1 MEKLLLAL
9 ELLGIAAF
17 SVSGALAAM
26 EKHLDVFGVLVC
38 SVATALGGGIIR
50 DVLVGNL
57 PPVMFKEY
65 SYLITAAAVSVV
77 TFTVARILK
86 KKFSDNMSA
95 IDRVN
100 NVVDAMG
107 LGLFTVMGVNT
118 GVKFGYA
125 DNAFFVVFLGLV
137 TGIGGGVLR
146 DSMLSVVPLIFS
158 KRVYAVASLLG
169 AIAYYVMYVVLA
181 LPIILCVVITV
192 LLIFTLR
199 ILASVFRWDLPKAF

>member
-9 ELLGIAAF
+9 ELMGIAAF

-38 SVATALGGGIIR
+38 SVTTALGGGIIR

>member
-1 MEKLLLAL
+1 MDKLLLAL
-9 ELLGIAAF
+9 ELMGIAAF

-77 TFTVARILK
+77 TFIVARILK

-118 GVKFGYA
+118 GVRFGYA
-125 DNAFFVVFLGLV
+125 DNAFFVVFLGLI

-158 KRVYAVASLLG
+158 KRVYAVASLVG
-169 AIAYYVMYVVLA
+169 AVAYYVMYVVLS
-181 LPIILCVVITV
+181 LPIILCIVVTV

>member
-1 MEKLLLAL
+1 M
-9 ELLGIAAF
+9 
-17 SVSGALAAM
+17 
-26 EKHLDVFGVLVC
+26 
-38 SVATALGGGIIR
+38 
-50 DVLVGNL
+50 
-57 PPVMFKEY
+57 
-65 SYLITAAAVSVV
+65 
-77 TFTVARILK
+77 
-86 KKFSDNMSA
+86 
-95 IDRVN
+95 
-100 NVVDAMG
+100 
-107 LGLFTVMGVNT
+107 
-118 GVKFGYA
+118 
-125 DNAFFVVFLGLV
+125 VFLGLV